1 MTKTKLIQSLALHK
15 PQHKYVHGTQI
26 SKKCY
31 LSNLS
36 DGCCSKGV
44 YQEFN
49 HILTFHHN
57 KLPVGRHRKLLSPK

>member
-1 MTKTKLIQSLALHK
+1 MRKPKLFQSLALHK
-15 PQHKYVHGTQI
+15 PQHKYVQI

-36 DGCCSKGV
+36 VCRCSKGV

-49 HILTFHHN
+49 HVLTFHHN
-57 KLPVGRHRKLLSPK
+57 KLPVGRDRKLLGPK